1 METSRETYEGADQ
14 KTQMGLLYDFHK
26 AQNNMIEE
34 IRKMLKG
41 NNGKGLI
48 TNFEILNV
56 RVGLLTVLLFSILGL
71 IKWG

>member
-26 AQNNMIEE
+26 TQNDLIEK
-34 IRKMLKG
+34 IHKLLKG
-41 NNGKGLI
+41 DNGKGLI
-48 TNFEILNV
+48 TNFEILKV